1 MLLFL
6 LFQSLLSE
14 GVTDAA
20 SVCGLTPPRGDKTG
34 AFNTQKSMRKFIN
47 IDIMSQDGMYLGT
60 VRYEHP
66 HPPLFILDI
75 EELRRYVIGKR
86 PTLRNVDFKLLF

>member
-60 VRYEHP
+60 VRYEHT
-66 HPPLFILDI
+66 PPLLILDI
-75 EELRRYVIGKR
+75 EELRRYVISKR

>member
-1 MLLFL
+1 
-6 LFQSLLSE
+6 
-14 GVTDAA
+14 
-20 SVCGLTPPRGDKTG
+20 
-34 AFNTQKSMRKFIN
+34 MRKFIN

-66 HPPLFILDI
+66 TLLILDI
-75 EELRRYVIGKR
+75 EELRRYVISKR

>member
-34 AFNTQKSMRKFIN
+34 AFQEEKNMRKFIN

-60 VRYEHP
+60 VRYD

-75 EELRRYVIGKR
+75 EELRRYVISKR
-86 PTLRNVDFKLLF
+86 PTLRNVNFKLAF